1 MKYCNKCGS
10 AISDDSNFCSK
21 CGTKFTDEQAA
32 NNKIPKDTPVIIWI
46 IIGLLFPII
55 GAILYY
61 SDVFRFHQKEYY
73 HKAYFGLYLAW
84 WNSCKYNNKWDT
96 FIDKFFKN
104 AILNAPLDIQEEY
117 HKIYNKNNKI
127 FHKEDL

>member
-21 CGTKFTDEQAA
+21 CGTKFTDEKAA
-32 NNKIPKDTPVIIWI
+32 NNKKTKDTSVIIWI

-61 SDVFRFHQKEYY
+61 VLKKTDY
-73 HKAYFGLYLAW
+73 KAA
-84 WNSCKYNNKWDT
+84 KV
-96 FIDKFFKN
+96 
-104 AILNAPLDIQEEY
+104 LNICS
-117 HKIYNKNNKI
+117 
-127 FHKEDL
+127 